1 MNKDIKTIIINK
13 ILELIPSHIKPVDY
27 LSEVLDIS
35 RESAYRR
42 LGGKMPFYFEEL
54 IILSELLDFSLDELV
69 ALKTNNSKVVIDL
82 KINKDPTEGFLD
94 KMRKYK
100 ADVDNR
106 FTDKSSSA
114 IFALNYFPAEFCVH
128 NKNLF
133 KLAYYLWLHWRD
145 RGVVK
150 PKFSEVE
157 VPRELEELRKRI
169 HLKGRR
175 LKNNSF
181 ILDPNVFLT
190 PLKLVHYFHDLELIN
205 KEEIKIIKE
214 DIYQILFFAERMMRT
229 STSNSESNNYFY
241 LSSFNIDVNSVY
253 YEWNGKITSSFSLNF
268 FNRIVLTKP
277 EICEAHKEWFL
288 SMKKYS
294 TLISGSNEAAQAEYF
309 KKQREYV
316 DWL

>member
-1 MNKDIKTIIINK
+1 MNKDIKTIVINK
-13 ILELIPSHIKPVDY
+13 ILELIPPYIKPVDY

-42 LGGKMPFYFEEL
+42 LNGKMSFYFEEL
-54 IILSELLDFSLDELV
+54 IILSEALEFSIDELV
-69 ALKTNNSKVVIDL
+69 ALKTDNNKVIIDF
-82 KINKDPTEGFLD
+82 KINKDASEAFLN

-100 ADVDNR
+100 DDIDNR
-106 FTDKSSSA
+106 IMDKSSSSML
-114 IFALNYFPAEFCVH
+114 ALNYFPAEFCVH
-128 NKNLF
+128 HKSLY

-145 RGVVK
+145 RGIVK
-150 PKFSEVE
+150 SKLSEIE
-157 VPRELEELRKRI
+157 MPPELEELRSYINVKART
-169 HLKGRR
+169 LS
-175 LKNNSF
+175 NNSF

-190 PLKLVHYFHDLELIN
+190 PLQLVHYFHNLELIN
-205 KEEIKIIKE
+205 NEEIKIIKR
-214 DIYQILFFAERMMRT
+214 DLRQILYFAEKMVRT
-229 STSNSESNNYFY
+229 STSDSESSNYIY
-241 LSSFNIDVNSVY
+241 LSGFNIDVSSGY
-253 YEWNGKITSSFSLNF
+253 YEWNGKISSSFSFSF